1 MEFFMPKADE
11 LKELVEKSQQTDIQ
25 ALLSAKEQAK
35 RAMLEDPSPVNVSA
49 FEKSSRLL
57 EDKMQETKNLKDIKE
72 VLKYIEEQNRKV
84 RKTKLYEDVNKGLLK
99 KQADG
104 TFRLRDVDRYLVS
117 LPMLGTTDSVAEKA
131 SERQRRKEEQEIR
144 RIKAV
149 ADKEEFDLAIKQ
161 GKYIAKEKVYQELA
175 ARAVTLSM
183 QIKTA
188 FEVNA
193 IELVE
198 LVEGN
203 PKKTNTLKQKLIDIY
218 ENALAEYAKEMDIE
232 VIIENG
238 KNEELNEPAVIAT
251 EARGETE

>member
-1 MEFFMPKADE
+1 
-11 LKELVEKSQQTDIQ
+11 
-25 ALLSAKEQAK
+25 
-35 RAMLEDPSPVNVSA
+35 
-49 FEKSSRLL
+49 
-57 EDKMQETKNLKDIKE
+57 MQETKNLKDIKE

-203 PKKTNTLKQKLIDIY
+203 PKKTNTMKQKLIDIL
-218 ENALAEYAKEMDIE
+218 ENALAEYSKEMDIE
-232 VIIENG
+232 VII
-238 KNEELNEPAVIAT
+238 KNEELNEPTFIDT
-251 EARGETE
+251 ETRGEAE